1 MPEWQT
7 PIKSIEFGKGL
18 KVKDGEDIAILTIGH
33 VGNFAIDACKQLQE
47 EGINSAHYN
56 LRFVKPLDTAM
67 LEEVFNKFDKVITV
81 ENGCLDGGVGSAVAE
96 YMVDNGHTA
105 EVMRLGIPDEFIEHG
120 SPKELYKECG
130 FDAEGIVKTAKQ
142 LANIT
147 AEVSKV

>member
-1 MPEWQT
+1 M
-7 PIKSIEFGKGL
+7 
-18 KVKDGEDIAILTIGH
+18 V
-33 VGNFAIDACKQLQE
+33 
-47 EGINSAHYN
+47 
-56 LRFVKPLDTAM
+56 
-67 LEEVFNKFDKVITV
+67 
-81 ENGCLDGGVGSAVAE
+81 GVGSAVAE

-120 SPKELYKECG
+120 NPKELYKECG

>member
-1 MPEWQT
+1 
-7 PIKSIEFGKGL
+7 
-18 KVKDGEDIAILTIGH
+18 
-33 VGNFAIDACKQLQE
+33 
-47 EGINSAHYN
+47 
-56 LRFVKPLDTAM
+56 
-67 LEEVFNKFDKVITV
+67 
-81 ENGCLDGGVGSAVAE
+81 
-96 YMVDNGHTA
+96 MVDNGHTA